1 MEDREDRIRARAY
14 ELWLL
19 EGKPEGRDL
28 DHWFMAAETIRLESF
43 EQSVGNPNP
52 AAEVING
59 YLSAAAQAHPI
70 NPDATRHP
78 SLARHDKEPATG
90 MAHLVGEIV
99 SQRPR
104 RDERPK
110 AASGQPRLVAL
121 HRSGSAQ
128 RQGKTQIRHH

>member
-1 MEDREDRIRARAY
+1 MEDREDRIRARAF

-52 AAEVING
+52 AAEVIEG
-59 YLSAAAQAHPI
+59 YLSAASQGQPI
-70 NPDATRHP
+70 NPDAARHP
-78 SLARHDKEPATG
+78 SARHDREPATG

-104 RDERPK
+104 RDDRPK